1 MVAGTFLSAGLA
13 WAAMGWLPWSKDLPT
28 CNSSVSRNELEEM
41 LQSEQQGGKFV
52 ITRYRENRRAVID
65 DQVRERDCMAR
76 VVVNGAVHVVHYHIV
91 VSENSDGYHIGI
103 ETTGL

>member
-1 MVAGTFLSAGLA
+1 M
-13 WAAMGWLPWSKDLPT
+13 

-41 LQSEQQGGKFV
+41 LQSEQQGDKFV

-76 VVVNGAVHVVHYHIV
+76 VVVNGTVHVVHYHIV
-91 VSENSDGYHIGI
+91 ASENSDGYRIGI